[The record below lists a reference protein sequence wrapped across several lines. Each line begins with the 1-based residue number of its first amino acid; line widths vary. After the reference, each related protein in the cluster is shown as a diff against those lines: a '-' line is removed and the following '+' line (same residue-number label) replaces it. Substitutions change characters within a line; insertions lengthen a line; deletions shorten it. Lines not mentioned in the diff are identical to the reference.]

1 MKGNAFD
8 IETIEAYI
16 LNNLDTADA
25 ASFREALSKDP
36 LLQQEYNVQK
46 ETIQSLQDYRKTELK
61 ARLNKI
67 EVPSNNWQNI
77 ARLAASLFILS
88 SIGGAIFFFTNKE
101 ESNTQP
107 SAPLVQVEVP
117 SASKDIDV
125 LDEKSSTE
133 IVPNQEK
140 NLTEVTNS
148 TELVTSSAPVRNS
161 IPVNTEPEPMEI
173 AVPEF
178 EDSFDDTGDIDKSI
192 SLPDSE
198 VAKIVETKEKLDIE
212 LVDQEGEISYKYY
225 NNKLFLYGKFTSEP
239 YELLEL
245 NNFNKKELY
254 LYFKGDFYKLQSN
267 TFDISHLESIKN
279 QDLKNQLEEI
289 RVK

>member
-8 IETIEAYI
+8 IETIEAFI
-16 LNNLDTADA
+16 LNKLDKAES

-36 LLQQEYNVQK
+36 LLQQEFNVQK
-46 ETIQSLQDYRKTELK
+46 ETIQSLQNFRKAELK
-61 ARLNKI
+61 ARLNNI
-67 EVPSNNWQNI
+67 EVPSNKWQN
-77 ARLAASLFILS
+77 ASRLAASLFILAS
-88 SIGGAIFFFTNKE
+88 LSGVIFFFNSQEDTATNIPAPVTQLEEPAASDIIDVKE
-101 ESNTQP
+101 EN
-107 SAPLVQVEVP
+107 
-117 SASKDIDV
+117 
-125 LDEKSSTE
+125 SSTE
-133 IVPNQEK
+133 KFVEEEIIIPEASISSSPINNSTPSTQANSEK
-140 NLTEVTNS
+140 TEV
-148 TELVTSSAPVRNS
+148 
-161 IPVNTEPEPMEI
+161 EPIEI

-192 SLPDSE
+192 SLPDSK

-225 NNKLFLYGKFTSEP
+225 NNKLFLYGKFTSDT

-245 NNFNKKELY
+245 NNFNQKELY
-254 LYFKGDFYKLQSN
+254 LFFKGDFYKLQSN
-267 TFDISHLESIKN
+267 TFDVSKLKSINN